1 MDNKIFLGKYR
12 VSGDEIEAVGESAGS
27 PLAYEAQEIDSRKK
41 VVVELV
47 PAGSLKVTER
57 EQLAAEATAA
67 KKLNHVNIPV
77 LYDFG
82 VEENHLVYVTED
94 FDGTLAEEWVNT
106 HGPLAVG
113 PVLRVASQVVSAL
126 GAAAFY
132 QIVHRAIN
140 PGNLVFVASQ
150 T

>member
-12 VSGDEIEAVGESAGS
+12 VSGEEIEAVGESPGS
-27 PLAYEAQEIDSRKK
+27 SLAYEAQEMDSGKK

-57 EQLAAEATAA
+57 ERLEAEAMTA

-82 VEENHLVYVTED
+82 VEEDHLVYVTED
-94 FDGTLAEEWVNT
+94 FDGTLAEEWGNT
-106 HGPLAVG
+106 
-113 PVLRVASQVVSAL
+113 
-126 GAAAFY
+126 
-132 QIVHRAIN
+132 
-140 PGNLVFVASQ
+140 
-150 T
+150 